1 MAKGERIK
9 NRREQLGITQ
19 ISLADKVGISK
30 QNLYKYE
37 NNIITNIPSDVI
49 EKIADTLNCTP
60 GYLMGWEEAEPVE
73 DPVLFEVEWRKRGGG
88 AHKLIL
94 TKEEEDFILEART
107 IKGIDENFY
116 KRMMAYIKAMK
127 EVDHANS

>member
-9 NRREQLGITQ
+9 SRREQLGITQ

-49 EKIADTLNCTP
+49 EKIADALNCTP
-60 GYLMGWEEAEPVE
+60 GYLMGWDDNSKKSPPSEAALTEGDKMMLELFRKIPV
-73 DPVLFEVEWRKRGGG
+73 DRQ
-88 AHKLIL
+88 A
-94 TKEEEDFILEART
+94 EALDLLRVAL
-107 IKGIDENFY
+107 
-116 KRMMAYIKAMK
+116 RMQKK
-127 EVDHANS
+127 P